1 MGWSEVSDQMDRK
14 ARLQESFNFTQIMM
28 NYSIERL
35 TLLNAWKEEDG
46 VKKDSI
52 LHKHYDSRIAAMLI
66 MVDDAI
72 EHVKSMDNLYE

>member
-1 MGWSEVSDQMDRK
+1 MGWSEMSDQMDRG

-35 TLLNAWKEEDG
+35 TQLNAWKEEDG
-46 VKKDSI
+46 VKKDS
-52 LHKHYDSRIAAMLI
+52 LLDKHYDSRIALMLI

-72 EHVKSMDNLYE
+72 EHVKSMDNLYD

>member
-1 MGWSEVSDQMDRK
+1 MIDEMDRQ

-35 TLLNAWKEEDG
+35 NLLNAWKKEDG
-46 VKKDSI
+46 VKKDSM
-52 LHKHYDSRIAAMLI
+52 LDKHYDSRIAVMLV

>member
-1 MGWSEVSDQMDRK
+1 MDRK

-35 TLLNAWKEEDG
+35 TLLNAWKEKDG
-46 VKKDSI
+46 VKKDS
-52 LHKHYDSRIAAMLI
+52 LLDKHYDSRIALMLI